1 MNFFNGGPENL
12 FFRKMTSMDALAG
25 TIRGVMMQ
33 KWETVKCIDREIGQ
47 LVEKRNGIGVELF
60 RLSMVAAPCNH
71 NRLPNEVLGRI
82 FILVAQDYG
91 PVHFLIPKSVN
102 PPPQIDISHVCSHG

>member
-60 RLSMVAAPCNH
+60 RLAWWLRLTITIVSRTKSSVAYS
-71 NRLPNEVLGRI
+71 
-82 FILVAQDYG
+82 F
-91 PVHFLIPKSVN
+91 
-102 PPPQIDISHVCSHG
+102 